1 MISFE
6 TQNVSY
12 NTKHVCTIVYKTL
25 EKLRIWC
32 NVVPIITKSAT
43 PQKAISKE
51 IEEEKTNTKAQEN
64 ITREKG
70 PHSRTKS
77 QIELKHKQEYKIKDG
92 KSFLF
97 ACREI
102 VVVEDEWRW
111 TTTPLGA

>member
-70 PHSRTKS
+70 SHSRTKS
-77 QIELKHKQEYKIKDG
+77 QIELKHKQE
-92 KSFLF
+92 
-97 ACREI
+97 
-102 VVVEDEWRW
+102 
-111 TTTPLGA
+111 